1 MTAEYPRIGSRTRS
15 QGPHWYQRTWIGGRT
30 RSSKQIQDAREYK
43 KQTSKMTISCATQCQ
58 AQKLETRINKLTAGK
73 GANVSAQIQGSF
85 MGLAGYWIRTNMLES
100 RVCWS
105 FLVRAQRWKP
115 QKSEKGLRARNAV
128 SKINKQQKQRRP
140 THSQSMEKCNKYKF
154 KDNRKCN

>member
-15 QGPHWYQRTWIGGRT
+15 QGPHWYQRAWIGGRT
-30 RSSKQIQDAREYK
+30 RSWKQIQDAREYK
-43 KQTSKMTISCATQCQ
+43 KQTSKMTISYATQCQ

-85 MGLAGYWIRTNMLES
+85 MGLAGYWIRTNMLEG

-105 FLVRAQRWKP
+105 FQLGLKDGNPRN
-115 QKSEKGLRARNAV
+115 QKKAV
-128 SKINKQQKQRRP
+128 SQKCSQQNKQAAETKASN
-140 THSQSMEKCNKYKF
+140 TQSKYGKMQQVQI
-154 KDNRKCN
+154 